1 MTVETN
7 DNLNTGA
14 APLVGGTVTF
24 VFSDIEGST
33 RLLNQLHDEYGQ
45 LLDDYYA
52 LVGGVFERNGG
63 AEVDR
68 AGDGLFHSFPSA
80 RRAAIA
86 AVEAQREMVQHA
98 WPAGALVRARMGL
111 HTGEPVS
118 TRTRYF
124 GMDVHRAARIA
135 AAGHGGQILLSQ
147 TTRDLVGTELPP
159 DLSLTDLGQ
168 HWLKD
173 LAEPEHLYQLSAE
186 GLPRAFPPLRSL
198 TTLPNNLPRNLS
210 TFVGRQSDLTEV
222 RQLISQAPLVTLTG
236 PGGVGKTRLALQL
249 AAEMLD
255 TFVDGAWLVEL
266 ETLTDGSL
274 VPQEVAIALGVAK
287 ESDADANEALLG
299 HIRSREMLLV
309 LDTCEHL
316 IGDCARLA
324 NSLLRTCPGL
334 RILATSREALGV
346 SGERLYPVRSLT
358 LPADTRIPPERLADE
373 FEAVGLFCERARAA
387 DPTFEIS
394 AGNAS
399 AVVEICRRLD
409 GIPLA
414 IELAAARVRAL
425 TVQQIAERL
434 DDRFR
439 LLTGGSRTVM
449 PRHQTLRAAIDWSF
463 DLLPDEERA
472 VLWRLSV
479 FSGVFTLEA
488 AEAVCAAGEVETFEV
503 LDHLTRLVEKSLVFR
518 QADMYRILE
527 TVRGY
532 ARERSLEAG
541 ESEGA
546 YARHRDWYLEL
557 VRQAAP
563 AFFRGPESAPWLD
576 RLEAEHDNLRA
587 ALAWSITEP
596 GGAAAAL
603 ELVAGLWRFWEIRGY
618 LVEGRQWL
626 DRVLALSADISPLRA
641 DALTGAGIL
650 AAAQGDHV
658 AAVRYH
664 EQSLRLHQE
673 LGNASSVRYG
683 LNNLANAT
691 LHSGD
696 PARARVLYEQV
707 VELSGDHDP
716 QGVPFA
722 LVNLAD
728 VADRQGDYEAAK
740 GYYEKALEAV
750 GDKGDAWAS
759 AYALGS
765 YGQSAA
771 RHGDHELARDRY
783 QRALTIYRDT
793 GDERGE
799 ARVMTLLAELA
810 SAQGDD
816 ATARGLIYDALRIRC
831 RLGDSQGI
839 CAALE
844 RISGAATADDADRAA
859 RILAAASA
867 MRERTGARLSLK
879 DQAQIDQQLAT
890 LQNALGSDRFQRAW
904 REGRASSLDDA
915 VMDAAALAGR

>member
-1 MTVETN
+1 MNAEETPN
-7 DNLNTGA
+7 A
-14 APLVGGTVTF
+14 QSVPAPTGTVTF
-24 VFSDIEGST
+24 VFSDLEGST
-33 RLLNQLHDEYGQ
+33 RLLSSLREAYGD

-52 LVGGVFERNGG
+52 LVGSTFERHGG
-63 AEVDR
+63 VELDR

-80 RRAAIA
+80 RRAVA
-86 AVEAQREMVQHA
+86 AAGEAQRAMEAHH
-98 WPAGALVRARMGL
+98 WPEEAVVRARMGL
-111 HTGEPVS
+111 HTGEPIGARS
-118 TRTRYF
+118 RYF

-147 TTRDLVGTELPP
+147 TTRDLVGSDLPP
-159 DLSLTDLGQ
+159 GSSLADLGQ

-173 LAEPEHLYQLSAE
+173 LADAEHLYQLSAE

-198 TTLPNNLPRNLS
+198 TTLPNNLPRHLS
-210 TFVGRQSDLTEV
+210 TFVGRTSDLAEV
-222 RQLISQAPLVTLTG
+222 RQLITQAPLVTLTG

-266 ETLTDGSL
+266 ESLTEGSL

-287 ESDADANEALLG
+287 ESDADAKQALMG
-299 HIRSREMLLV
+299 HIRGREMLLV

-316 IGDCARLA
+316 LDDCARLA
-324 NSLLRTCPGL
+324 NSLLRACPGL
-334 RILATSREALGV
+334 RILATSREPLGV
-346 SGERLYPVRSLT
+346 TGERLYPVRSLS
-358 LPADTRIPPERLADE
+358 LPTNKHIQAAHLADE
-373 FEAVGLFCERARAA
+373 YEAIGLFRERARAA
-387 DPTFEIS
+387 DPAFEINTD
-394 AGNAS
+394 NAA
-399 AVVEICRRLD
+399 AVVEICGRLD

-414 IELAAARVRAL
+414 IELAAARIRAL
-425 TVQQIAERL
+425 TSQQIAERL

-463 DLLPDEERA
+463 DLLPDDER
-472 VLWRLSV
+472 VVMSRLSV
-479 FSGVFTLEA
+479 FAGAFTLEA
-488 AEAVCAAGEVETFEV
+488 AEAVCSAGEIERYAV
-503 LDHLTRLVEKSLVFR
+503 LDHVTRLVEKSLVFR
-518 QADMYRILE
+518 QTDMFRILE
-527 TVRGY
+527 TVRGF

-546 YARHRDWYLEL
+546 YARHRDWYLGV
-557 VRQAAP
+557 VREAAP

-587 ALAWSITEP
+587 ALAWSIDEP
-596 GGAAAAL
+596 GGSQVAL

-618 LVEGRQWL
+618 LAEGRQWL
-626 DRVLALSADISPLRA
+626 DRALALTKEASVLRA

-650 AAAQGDHV
+650 AAAQGDHA

-664 EQSLRLHQE
+664 EESLRIHEE
-673 LGNASSVRYG
+673 LENEASIRYA

-691 LHSGD
+691 LHYGD
-696 PARARVLYEQV
+696 HDRARKLYEQV
-707 VELSGDHDP
+707 VQLSGDRDP
-716 QGVPFA
+716 QGLPFS

-740 GYYEKALEAV
+740 GYYEQALSAIGSE
-750 GDKGDAWAS
+750 GDAWAT

-771 RHGDHELARDRY
+771 RHGDFDMAHERY
-783 QRALTIYRDT
+783 QEALAIYRAT

-799 ARVMTLLAELA
+799 ARVMTSLAELA

-816 ATARGLIYDALRIRC
+816 ESARGLFYDALRIRC

-839 CAALE
+839 CASLE
-844 RISGAATADDADRAA
+844 RMSGSAMRDDAMRAA

-879 DQAQIDQQLAT
+879 DQAQLDQQLAT
-890 LQNALGSDRFQRAW
+890 LQASLGDERFQRAW
-904 REGRASSLDDA
+904 RDGRLLTLDDA
-915 VMDAAALAGR
+915 LGDAAALAGR

>member
-1 MTVETN
+1 MTAEDTPNAQSATVPT
-7 DNLNTGA
+7 
-14 APLVGGTVTF
+14 GTVTF
-24 VFSDIEGST
+24 VFSDLEGST
-33 RLLNQLHDEYGQ
+33 RLLGSLREAYGQ

-52 LVGGVFERNGG
+52 LVGSTFERHGG
-63 AEVDR
+63 VELDR

-80 RRAAIA
+80 RRAVA
-86 AVEAQREMVQHA
+86 AAAEAQLAMEAHA
-98 WPAGALVRARMGL
+98 WPAEAVVRARMGL
-111 HTGEPVS
+111 HTGEPIGA
-118 TRTRYF
+118 RTRYF

-147 TTRDLVGTELPP
+147 TTRDLVGNDLPP
-159 DLSLTDLGQ
+159 GSSLADLGQ

-173 LAEPEHLYQLSAE
+173 LADPEHLYQLSVE

-249 AAEMLD
+249 AAETLD

-266 ETLTDGSL
+266 ESLTDGSL

-287 ESDADANEALLG
+287 ESDADTGAALLG
-299 HIRSREMLLV
+299 HIRSREMLLI

-316 IGDCARLA
+316 IDDCARLA
-324 NSLLRTCPGL
+324 NGLLRTCPGL

-346 SGERLYPVRSLT
+346 AGERLYPVRSLT
-358 LPADTRIPPERLADE
+358 LPAKTRVDPEHLAEE
-373 FEAVGLFCERARAA
+373 FEAIGLFGERARAA
-387 DPTFEIS
+387 DPDFEIT
-394 AGNAS
+394 AANAA
-399 AVVEICRRLD
+399 AVIEICRRLD

-414 IELAAARVRAL
+414 IELAAARLRAL

-463 DLLPDEERA
+463 DLLPDEERS

-479 FSGVFTLEA
+479 FAGAFTLEA
-488 AEAVCAAGEVETFEV
+488 AEAVCAAGAVESFEV
-503 LDHLTRLVEKSLVFR
+503 LDHVTRLVEKSLVFR
-518 QADMYRILE
+518 QNGMYRILD

-532 ARERSLEAG
+532 AREHSLEAG

-546 YARHRDWYLEL
+546 YARHRDWYLDV

-576 RLEAEHDNLRA
+576 RLEAEHENLRA
-587 ALAWSITEP
+587 ALAWSINEP
-596 GGAAAAL
+596 GGAQSAL

-626 DRVLALSADISPLRA
+626 DRVLAMSSDISPLRA

-650 AAAQGDHV
+650 AAVQGDHA

-664 EQSLRLHQE
+664 EQSLLIHEE
-673 LGNASSVRYG
+673 LGDERSVQYA
-683 LNNLANAT
+683 LHNLANAA
-691 LHSGD
+691 LHQGD
-696 PARARVLYEQV
+696 HDRARTLYEQV
-707 VELSGDHDP
+707 VERGRVIDNEGL
-716 QGVPFA
+716 PFV

-728 VADRQGDYEAAK
+728 VADRQGDYAAAK
-740 GYYEKALEAV
+740 GYYEQALEMIGPQNV
-750 GDKGDAWAS
+750 WAT
-759 AYALGS
+759 AYALGN

-771 RHGDHELARDRY
+771 RHGDNETAHERYEQSLA
-783 QRALTIYRDT
+783 IYRQT

-799 ARVMTLLAELA
+799 ARVMASLAELA
-810 SAQGDD
+810 SAEGDQ
-816 ATARGLIYDALRIRC
+816 ATARALLYDALRIRC
-831 RLGDSQGI
+831 RLGDTQGI

-844 RISGAATADDADRAA
+844 RISGEAAIDDAERAA

-879 DQAQIDQQLAT
+879 DQGLIDQQLAG
-890 LQNALGSDRFQRAW
+890 LQQALGGELFQHAW
-904 REGRASSLDDA
+904 RKGGSASLDDA
-915 VMDAAALAGR
+915 VMDAAAVASR